1 MSHHSARAFLSFT
14 LGGLEF
20 GLDACQVLEL
30 CPLDALERFAD
41 ARGVVPGVARAHGVH
56 GAPGVIMPIVDLRAA
71 FAGAPAPASS
81 SAPSHVIVLTLA
93 HCVIG
98 MVVEGVHGTVDLR
111 PDQIRALPYIDGA
124 TPAGYLIGLGEAGT
138 RRLILV
144 DIDKLMN
151 VGHHKTGCLV

>member
-1 MSHHSARAFLSFT
+1 MAHHSTRAFLSFT
-14 LGGLEF
+14 LGGLEY
-20 GLDACQVLEL
+20 GLDARQVLQL

-41 ARGVVPGVARAHGVH
+41 ARGVVPGVARAHGLH

-71 FAGAPAPASS
+71 FAGDTALP

-98 MVVEGVHGTVDLR
+98 MVVEAVHGTVDLR
-111 PDQIRALPYIDGA
+111 PEQIRALPCIDGA
-124 TPAGYLIGLGEAGT
+124 TPADYLIGLGESGT

-151 VGHHKTGCLV
+151 VGQHKAGCLV

>member
-1 MSHHSARAFLSFT
+1 MSHHSTRAFLSFT

-41 ARGVVPGVARAHGVH
+41 ARGVVPGVARGHGVH

-71 FAGAPAPASS
+71 FAGAPALP

-111 PDQIRALPYIDGA
+111 PDQIRALPCIDGA
-124 TPAGYLIGLGEAGT
+124 TPADYLIGLGEAGT

>member
-1 MSHHSARAFLSFT
+1 MSHHSTRAFLSFT
-14 LGGLEF
+14 LGGVEY
-20 GLDACQVLEL
+20 GLDARQVLQL

-41 ARGVVPGVARAHGVH
+41 ARGVVPGVARARGVQ
-56 GAPGVIMPIVDLRAA
+56 GVIMPIVDLRAA
-71 FAGAPAPASS
+71 FAGEPALP

-98 MVVEGVHGTVDLR
+98 MVVEAVLGTVDLR
-111 PDQIRALPYIDGA
+111 PDQIRALPCSDGV
-124 TPAGYLIGLGEAGT
+124 TPADYLIGLGEAGA